1 MAQVQGPQAGVQ
13 QRPIP
18 IGPFNPSKTNSE
30 PERWICI
37 YPAYLNALKTKREG
51 RIVPKAKAI
60 DNPSWKEICD
70 VLKAAGYEPVAENK
84 LYSRERS
91 KEPEYRYVNYVG
103 NSNCSFIILI
113 LIEKETWINKIFTLQ
128 RKSTG
133 AIEK

>member
-1 MAQVQGPQAGVQ
+1 MAQVQAPQAAAQ

-51 RIVPKAKAI
+51 RIVPKEKAI

-91 KEPEYRYVNYVG
+91 KEPEYR
-103 NSNCSFIILI
+103 
-113 LIEKETWINKIFTLQ
+113 
-128 RKSTG
+128 
-133 AIEK
+133 

>member
-103 NSNCSFIILI
+103 NSNCSFILLI

>member
-113 LIEKETWINKIFTLQ
+113 EKETWINKIFTLQ

>member
-51 RIVPKAKAI
+51 RIIPKAKAI
-60 DNPSWKEICD
+60 ENPSWKEICD

-103 NSNCSFIILI
+103 NSNCSFITPTTDID
-113 LIEKETWINKIFTLQ
+113 
-128 RKSTG
+128 
-133 AIEK
+133 

>member
-51 RIVPKAKAI
+51 RIIPKAKAI
-60 DNPSWKEICD
+60 ENPSWKEICD